1 MQITIINK
9 GKNTMN
15 SKISQFITLSKSF
28 HLHDSKFRLTK
39 IDLNSKCI
47 VSQVIEQSE
56 LNLIEIINSYKPE
69 GKFFKTDV
77 IYKIR
82 DLEAKVIK
90 ELKAISKVYGAQAS
104 NDKVGY
110 SQNNIDLFMKK
121 ECQYTNLSSKLS
133 KNIKYALIDSD
144 DRILMSLKDAY
155 ERISELAIQSTR
167 SNYLINQAKSI
178 ISKSVSH
185 CSHESLSELF
195 YSLETIEIATNR
207 SNFMKTLLDNIK
219 LYIPLIIADKYS
231 SDDFESYRSTDKNG
245 LIELTA
251 LETSDVLMNIYE
263 SLLQLD
269 CVNEKEICI
278 LKSVIYTHDYNLLFD
293 YDL

>member
-1 MQITIINK
+1 
-9 GKNTMN
+9 MN
-15 SKISQFITLSKSF
+15 SKISQFIALSKSF
-28 HLHDSKFRLTK
+28 HLHESEFRLTK
-39 IDLNSKCI
+39 IDVNSKCI
-47 VSQVIEQSE
+47 VSQVIEQAE
-56 LNLIEIINSYKPE
+56 LNLIEIIKAYIPE
-69 GKFFKTDV
+69 DKFFKTDV
-77 IYKIR
+77 IYKIY
-82 DLEAKVIK
+82 DLEAKVIR
-90 ELKAISKVYGAQAS
+90 ELNAISKVYGSQIS
-104 NDKVGY
+104 NDKAGY
-110 SQNNIDLFMKK
+110 TQKNIDIFIRK
-121 ECQYTNLSSKLS
+121 EAQYRNLAAKLS

-144 DRILMSLKDAY
+144 DRILIALKESY
-155 ERISELAIQSTR
+155 VRISGLAVQSTR
-167 SNYLINQAKSI
+167 SKYLIQQAKSI
-178 ISKSVSH
+178 ISKSISN

-231 SDDFESYRSTDKNG
+231 SDDFEVYRSTDKNG

>member
-1 MQITIINK
+1 
-9 GKNTMN
+9 MN
-15 SKISQFITLSKSF
+15 SKISQFIALSKSF
-28 HLHDSKFRLTK
+28 HLHESDFRLTK
-39 IDLNSKCI
+39 IDVNSKCL
-47 VSQVIEQSE
+47 VSQVIEQAE
-56 LNLIEIINSYKPE
+56 LNLIETIKAYKPE

-77 IYKIR
+77 IYKISE
-82 DLEAKVIK
+82 LEAKVIR
-90 ELKAISKVYGAQAS
+90 ELNAISKVYGAQIS

-110 SQNNIDLFMKK
+110 TQKNIDLFIRK
-121 ECQYTNLSSKLS
+121 EEQYSVLASKLS
-133 KNIKYALIDSD
+133 RNIKYALIDSED
-144 DRILMSLKDAY
+144 KILIELKESY

-167 SNYLINQAKSI
+167 SKYLIKQAKSI
-178 ISKSVSH
+178 ISKSISH

-219 LYIPLIIADKYS
+219 LYIPLLIADKYS
-231 SDDFESYRSTDKNG
+231 SDDFEVYRSTDKNG

>member
-1 MQITIINK
+1 
-9 GKNTMN
+9 MN
-15 SKISQFITLSKSF
+15 SKISQFIALSKSF
-28 HLHDSKFRLTK
+28 HLHESEFRLTK
-39 IDLNSKCI
+39 IDVNSKCI
-47 VSQVIEQSE
+47 VSQVIEQAE
-56 LNLIEIINSYKPE
+56 LNLIEIIKAYIPAD
-69 GKFFKTDV
+69 KFFKTDV
-77 IYKIR
+77 IYKIY
-82 DLEAKVIK
+82 DLEAKVIR
-90 ELKAISKVYGAQAS
+90 ELNAISKVYGSQIS
-104 NDKVGY
+104 NDKAGY
-110 SQNNIDLFMKK
+110 TQKNIDIFIRK
-121 ECQYTNLSSKLS
+121 EAQYRNLAAKLS

-144 DRILMSLKDAY
+144 DRILIALKESY

-167 SNYLINQAKSI
+167 SKYLIKQAKSI
-178 ISKSVSH
+178 ISKSISH

-231 SDDFESYRSTDKNG
+231 SDDFEVYRSTDKNG

>member
-1 MQITIINK
+1 
-9 GKNTMN
+9 MN
-15 SKISQFITLSKSF
+15 SKISQFIALSKSF
-28 HLHDSKFRLTK
+28 HLHESDFRLTK
-39 IDLNSKCI
+39 IDVNSKCL
-47 VSQVIEQSE
+47 VSQVIEQAE
-56 LNLIEIINSYKPE
+56 LNLIETIKAYKPD

-77 IYKIR
+77 IYKISE
-82 DLEAKVIK
+82 LEAKVIR
-90 ELKAISKVYGAQAS
+90 ELNAISKVYGSQIS

-110 SQNNIDLFMKK
+110 SQKNIDLLMHK
-121 ECQYTNLSSKLS
+121 EEQYSVLASKLS
-133 KNIKYALIDSD
+133 RNIKYALIDSED
-144 DRILMSLKDAY
+144 KILIALKESY
-155 ERISELAIQSTR
+155 ERISELTIQSTR
-167 SNYLINQAKSI
+167 SKYLIKKAKSI
-178 ISKSVSH
+178 ISKSISH
-185 CSHESLSELF
+185 CTHESLSELF
-195 YSLETIEIATNR
+195 FSLETIEIATNR

-231 SDDFESYRSTDKNG
+231 SDDFEVYRNTDKNG

-251 LETSDVLMNIYE
+251 LETSDVLMSIYE